1 MFWSS
6 LVFPD
11 CFQSLVS
18 LPISET
24 LFRFNFVRETESKS
38 PAELQFNFTLP
49 TTLVLYTIF
58 SIQLTSFEV
67 RLFRNC
73 DSLIVFACCK
83 LDFSISSL
91 PGPVVYRGDLIGC
104 TVGFDEIQDEN
115 IPIFFSLNGQIVAQI
130 LVELGS
136 DKLDLYPFVGMK
148 HGGIRVLAKVR
159 RNGIFLLLCKV
170 RKWNRSC
177 LFSAPKY
184 FFLTSLLAM
193 LDEKT

>member
-170 RKWNRSC
+170 RK
-177 LFSAPKY
+177 
-184 FFLTSLLAM
+184 
-193 LDEKT
+193 

>member
-11 CFQSLVS
+11 CFQLLVS

-58 SIQLTSFEV
+58 SVQLTSFEV

>member
-1 MFWSS
+1 M
-6 LVFPD
+6 
-11 CFQSLVS
+11 S

-24 LFRFNFVRETESKS
+24 LFRFNFVGETESKS

-58 SIQLTSFEV
+58 SIQSVTETSFEV

-104 TVGFDEIQDEN
+104 TVGFDEIQDGN

-170 RKWNRSC
+170 RK
-177 LFSAPKY
+177 
-184 FFLTSLLAM
+184 
-193 LDEKT
+193 